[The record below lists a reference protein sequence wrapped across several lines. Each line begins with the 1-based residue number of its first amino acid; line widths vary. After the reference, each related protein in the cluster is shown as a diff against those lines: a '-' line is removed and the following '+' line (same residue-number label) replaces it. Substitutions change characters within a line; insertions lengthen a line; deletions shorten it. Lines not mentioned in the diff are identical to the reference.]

1 MTDTKKIKVLSVED
15 NEFIR
20 LFIKDVMWIHGTSE
34 NIEFDSVSTTEEAEK
49 RLMDPTTRPQIV
61 FLDMMLPKNENDSP
75 VLENG
80 LHVLEKIKTDPDLMG
95 IKVLVFSSLKDGEI
109 REKADRLG
117 ADRYMVK
124 GEYLPTELIAAVKE
138 IIQKL

>member
-1 MTDTKKIKVLSVED
+1 
-15 NEFIR
+15 
-20 LFIKDVMWIHGTSE
+20 
-34 NIEFDSVSTTEEAEK
+34 
-49 RLMDPTTRPQIV
+49 
-61 FLDMMLPKNENDSP
+61 MMLPKNENDSP